1 MYSFKTKIEH
11 RNIDVYKI
19 KPHLCI
25 NEDIDVDLTCVGL
38 VEWTMEIETREWG
51 VKDISCVIKSV
62 SVQIEYEY
70 FNDDDSLI
78 RECLEVNEKLL
89 ILEDNLRCE
98 GGCIKPE
105 SIVINFEKNRIIV
118 S

>member
-1 MYSFKTKIEH
+1 MYTFRTKIQNK
-11 RNIDVYKI
+11 NIDVYKI

-25 NEDIDVDLTCVGL
+25 NEGIDVDLTCVGV
-38 VEWTMEIETREWG
+38 VEWTMELELREWG
-51 VKDISCVIKSV
+51 VKDISCVIQSV

-70 FNDDDSLI
+70 FDDDDSLI

-89 ILEDNLRCE
+89 ILEDNLRVE
-98 GGCIKPE
+98 GSTITPE
-105 SIVINFEKNRIIV
+105 SIVINFEKNKIIV